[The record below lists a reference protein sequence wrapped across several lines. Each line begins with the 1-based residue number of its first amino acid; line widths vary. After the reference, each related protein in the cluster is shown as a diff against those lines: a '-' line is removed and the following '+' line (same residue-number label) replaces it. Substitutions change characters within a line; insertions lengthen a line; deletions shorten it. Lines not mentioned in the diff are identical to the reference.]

1 MTHLEETLA
10 AALELARA
18 SRWNRALSL
27 LDTLALLDT
36 PDATTT
42 NDRARI
48 ALTAVEVALE
58 SDWFAGTT
66 LATGRLATAERL
78 GGSSW
83 DLEFLRLRHDYLGQ
97 LGTFQFGPDGKDPE
111 VLAQLR
117 KRATDLAADTA
128 ADERRRGWARMYLGL
143 ILDNLF
149 ADREAA
155 PQHYEAALRAGES
168 TDDLLTREALRHLA
182 DHDRD
187 RGDLVSAKLRW
198 ERATAL
204 GARAG
209 LVAGTLSQQI
219 LLAVLARD
227 TGDDRG
233 ATQLAEEIARWSD
246 AIGATRLHTQAK
258 AFLSGAQIA

>member
-1 MTHLEETLA
+1 MTHLDETLA

-18 SRWNRALSL
+18 SRWTRALSL
-27 LDTLALLDT
+27 LDTFNVTA
-36 PDATTT
+36 AC
-42 NDRARI
+42 DRARV
-48 ALTAVEVALE
+48 ALTAAEVALE

-66 LATGRLATAERL
+66 LAADRLATAERL
-78 GGSSW
+78 GGGSW
-83 DLEFLRLRHDYLGQ
+83 DLDFLRLRHDYLGQ

-117 KRATDLAADTA
+117 KRASDLATDAPDN
-128 ADERRRGWARMYLGL
+128 RRHGWARMYLGL

-155 PQHYEAALRAGES
+155 PDHYEAALRAGES
-168 TDDLLTREALRHLA
+168 TDDLLTREALRHLG

-187 RGDLVSAKLRW
+187 RGDLVSAQARW

-209 LVAGTLSQQI
+209 LVAGTLSQQM
-219 LLAVLARD
+219 LLAVVARD
-227 TGDDRG
+227 LGNDQG
-233 ATQLAEEIARWSD
+233 ATRLAEEIARWSD
-246 AIGATRLHTQAK
+246 AIGAPRLHTQAR
-258 AFLSGAQIA
+258 AFLSGTQIA